1 MIGLFLCPNI
11 KSYLVIRFFSL
22 EPSVREAWEFLLA
35 EMLKSMQKTEN
46 LHDSLDYLK
55 INVYFC
61 AYKYKQNII

>member
-1 MIGLFLCPNI
+1 
-11 KSYLVIRFFSL
+11 
-22 EPSVREAWEFLLA
+22 
-35 EMLKSMQKTEN
+35 MQKTEN